1 MNNKK
6 NAMFGIAAT
15 AGALALTMTACS
27 NGDDSGDD
35 GAGDDIRVGLA
46 YDIGGRGDLSFNDA
60 AYAGLERVES
70 EMDVEINDVDAAEDE
85 TDADKTN
92 RLELMADEGYNP
104 VIAVGF
110 AYAEAIAEVAPNYPE
125 VSFAIVDEN
134 MEEHEAA
141 ETEDL
146 SNVSSLMFAE
156 NEGSFLAGAAAALAS
171 DEDHIGYVGGVQVP
185 MIESFEAGF
194 IAGAQEVT
202 PDIEVESAYI
212 SQPPDFSGFQDPARG
227 GSIADG
233 QIDAGADVIYHAAGG
248 SGIGVLDSVAES
260 EISFIGVDSDQYL
273 TAEDDQQ
280 EFVITSMVKRVD
292 TAVFEFVESVADDSV
307 EGGVTRFELE
317 NDGVDLADTNEE
329 AYAEF
334 ADEIEELRQQV
345 IDGDIEV
352 PTEP

>member
-1 MNNKK
+1 
-6 NAMFGIAAT
+6 MFGIAAT
-15 AGALALTMTACS
+15 ASALALTMTACS

-35 GAGDDIRVGLA
+35 GGGGEAGDIRVGLA

-60 AYAGLERVES
+60 AYAGLELVES
-70 EMDVEINDVDAAEDE
+70 EMDVEINDVDAAEEE
-85 TDADKTN
+85 TDSDKMN

-110 AYAEAIAEVAPNYPE
+110 AYADAIAEVAPNYPD

-146 SNVSSLMFAE
+146 SNISSLMFAE
-156 NEGSFLAGAAAALAS
+156 NEGSFLAGAAAALSSEA
-171 DEDHIGYVGGVQVP
+171 DHIGYVGGVQVP

-194 IAGAQEVT
+194 VAGAQEVN
-202 PDIEVESAYI
+202 PDIEVESAYV

-248 SGIGVLDSVAES
+248 SGIGVLDSAAEN

-273 TAEDDQQ
+273 TAEDEQQ
-280 EFVITSMVKRVD
+280 EFVITSMIKRVD
-292 TAVFEFVESVADDSV
+292 TAVFDFVASVADGTV
-307 EGGVTRFELE
+307 EGGVTRFNLE

-334 ADEIEELRQQV
+334 ADEIEELRQRV